1 MPKQKDAQLAERNR
15 IIVSELRF
23 GKSRAEV
30 CGKYGISQARL
41 TQIIHETAPAMP
53 DEGARAYLAVHL
65 EQILEN
71 LAPIARG
78 KGRPI
83 TSGKGEHVINADTGE
98 YAYDDSPTI
107 QANEVI
113 NRVVGTWAKLY
124 GAEKPP
130 PAKPNDENTDAI
142 LEMYKH
148 FDSVIQEKR
157 VLEEKLAFT
166 QSRLAAIENSVPAD
180 VVD

>member
-83 TSGKGEHVINADTGE
+83 TSGKGEHVINGETGD

-130 PAKPNDENTDAI
+130 PKAVETNPELADQLLFFQTQTRENLALKEQLAI
-142 LEMYKH
+142 
-148 FDSVIQEKR
+148 V
-157 VLEEKLAFT
+157 
-166 QSRLAAIENSVPAD
+166 QSRLAAVEGSVPAD

>member
-83 TSGKGEHVINADTGE
+83 TSGKGEHVINGETGD

-130 PAKPNDENTDAI
+130 PA
-142 LEMYKH
+142 
-148 FDSVIQEKR
+148 R
-157 VLEEKLAFT
+157 
-166 QSRLAAIENSVPAD
+166 PARP
-180 VVD
+180 VTEFAPL